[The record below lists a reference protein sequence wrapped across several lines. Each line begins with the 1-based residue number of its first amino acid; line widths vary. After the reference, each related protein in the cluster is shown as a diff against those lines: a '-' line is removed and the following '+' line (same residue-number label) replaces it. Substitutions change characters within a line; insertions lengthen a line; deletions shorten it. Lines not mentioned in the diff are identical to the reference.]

1 VPRIY
6 VEVSEALYPMAARSV
21 HAHLAKLKA
30 EGRVSG
36 RDANSA
42 WKLA

>member
-1 VPRIY
+1 MPRIY
-6 VEVSEALYPMAARSV
+6 VGVPEALYPMAARSV
-21 HAHLAKLKA
+21 HAHLVKLKTEA
-30 EGRVSG
+30 RVSG